1 MAVGRVVLCQKLD
14 RVLCQKLDR
23 VLCQTLKWL
32 LTEHSAKYTNGCWQ
46 SSTLPNTQMPVGRV
60 VLCQKLDR
68 VLCQTLK
75 WLLTEHSAKYPN
87 GCWQSS
93 TLPKV
98 RQSTLS
104 KARQSTLPNP
114 QMAVDRVVL
123 CQKLDRVLYQTLKW
137 LLTEHSAKYKNG
149 CWQSSTLPKVRQS
162 TVSKARQS
170 TLPNPQMAVDRAL
183 CQIHKWLL
191 AEQYSAKYPNAC
203 WQSST
208 LPKVRQSTLSNSQ
221 MAVDRALCQIPKW
234 LLAE

>member
-104 KARQSTLPNP
+104 EAWQST
-114 QMAVDRVVL
+114 
-123 CQKLDRVLYQTLKW
+123 TL
-137 LLTEHSAKYKNG
+137 
-149 CWQSSTLPKVRQS
+149 
-162 TVSKARQS
+162 SKARQS
-170 TLPNPQMAVDRAL
+170 TPLSSPNRVLQLTSGLSFGLPGRNHSVCCTQL
-183 CQIHKWLL
+183 QL
-191 AEQYSAKYPNAC
+191 
-203 WQSST
+203 
-208 LPKVRQSTLSNSQ
+208 
-221 MAVDRALCQIPKW
+221 
-234 LLAE
+234 